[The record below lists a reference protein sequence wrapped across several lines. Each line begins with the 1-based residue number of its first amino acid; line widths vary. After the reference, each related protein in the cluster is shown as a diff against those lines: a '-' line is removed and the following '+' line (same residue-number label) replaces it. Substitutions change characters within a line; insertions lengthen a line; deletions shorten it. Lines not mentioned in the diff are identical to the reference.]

1 MSEHVHRVANRS
13 LIVRA
18 LAAALV
24 TLFTAGAAVAQQPVA
39 ADTSARQAATQ
50 AAPATSTRTAA
61 FQAGNRS
68 SVLQTPRA
76 GAGAFKTSFG
86 ATLLVPAGGGFSMAG
101 GGPSDRSGGRPPSAR
116 ITWSTQMTPLF
127 GIQLGMLRLAPDY
140 GDVHMI
146 PGPYNPS
153 ATQYSMN
160 AGVFGVRFDVLH
172 GRFRVAPFLEA
183 GAGVLEALTDVGGYP
198 TTGGE
203 YVPRWERQKSPVVG
217 GGGGLSAD
225 LILGPGFTFNLMG
238 GFWHFQPMSPD
249 VTVDPISAPFIG
261 AGLRFTLKNRPWYWR
276 TSGRDN
282 DGPTIALVSPTS
294 GSDGR
299 LTVDDSLGTLRF
311 LVSDLSGVK
320 QLAVN
325 GQKVDLRSPK
335 HSPAASMPVVG
346 QGAYA
351 QLNVR
356 LRPGQNAFRVTAT
369 DGAGNQRTRSFDVM
383 GVPVD
388 RDPPAIAV
396 LAPQQDASIGD
407 EMVTI
412 SGVVSDQGD
421 IPEVTVN
428 GMRARVGA
436 PSTEDLQ
443 KARVAQGY
451 MAKRFEATI
460 PVEPG
465 VNTVKIVAQDT
476 AAHQSL
482 FQLEFQGPR
491 APVVA
496 ANAASA
502 AAPGGIRPVIE
513 IRTPREW
520 AQTTRG
526 LALKA
531 RAQENKS
538 LRVEGVVRYANGIR
552 EVKVAGARAALS
564 PDATGTMAQFSGFVP
579 VDSGAAQVAIEAV
592 GTDGVSETRVFPLEA
607 EQDRVNGK
615 ASYASFTGSKARN
628 RWAVVIGISDYQD
641 PEIPDLKYADKDA
654 RAVYDFLR
662 SPEAGLGGIPAD
674 HIQLLV
680 NDQATSRNM
689 RSALLTFLRKSTDD
703 DVIFIYIAGHGAPD
717 PQRPQDLY
725 ILTYDTELKDLAATA
740 MPMEVVNEAINKAY
754 AYNKVL
760 VTDACHSAGV
770 GMGDTRSVNVNQINQ
785 LFLDHINSSS
795 GGFVAFTASEANQL
809 SEEGSRWGGGHG
821 VFTYYFL
828 QGLRG
833 AADDNHDHV
842 VTLGEVM
849 EYTRDR
855 VRRSTDNA
863 QIPTISLTNY
873 DRYWPMSIV
882 TAQPAPANRK

>member
-1 MSEHVHRVANRS
+1 MSEHVRSVARIRL
-13 LIVRA
+13 LIVQA
-18 LAAALV
+18 LAAAAL
-24 TLFTAGAAVAQQPVA
+24 TFLSTDALLAQQPA
-39 ADTSARQAATQ
+39 APDSSARQAARGGSSTQ
-50 AAPATSTRTAA
+50 TGPAVGAMGR
-61 FQAGNRS
+61 R

-86 ATLLVPAGGGFSMAG
+86 ATLLVPVGGDYSVPGS
-101 GGPSDRSGGRPPSAR
+101 GPSGNSQGRPPSAR
-116 ITWSTQMTPLF
+116 ITLSTQLTRVF
-127 GIQLGMLRLAPDY
+127 GMHLGMLRLAPDY
-140 GDVHMI
+140 GYRTGAQ
-146 PGPYNPS
+146 GPDSP
-153 ATQYSMN
+153 TPTEYSMN
-160 AGVFGVRFDVLH
+160 GGIVGVHFDLTH
-172 GRFRVAPFLEA
+172 GRFRLAPFLEG
-183 GAGVLEALTDVGGYP
+183 GAGVMEAVTDMGGYA
-198 TTGGE
+198 TTNGE
-203 YVPRWERQKSPVVG
+203 YVPRWARQKSPVVG
-217 GGGGLSAD
+217 GGGGLSAS
-225 LILGPGFTFNLMG
+225 LILGPGFTFNFLG
-238 GFWHFQPMSPD
+238 GFWHFQPTD
-249 VTVDPISAPFIG
+249 AAVTVNPISTPFVG
-261 AGLRFTLKNRPWYWR
+261 AGLRLTLKNRPWYWR
-276 TSGRDN
+276 TSGRDR
-282 DGPTIALVSPTS
+282 DGPTIAMMSPKPGKS
-294 GSDGR
+294 GPV
-299 LTVDDSLGTLRF
+299 TVGDTVGTLKF
-311 LVSDLSGVK
+311 LLSDLSGVK

-325 GQKVDLRSPK
+325 GQKVDLRSQK
-335 HSPAASMPVVG
+335 SSPAAGMPVVG

-351 QLNVR
+351 QLMVR
-356 LRPGQNAFRVTAT
+356 LHPGQNSYRVTAT
-369 DGAGNQRTRSFDVM
+369 DGAGNQRTRSFDIM
-383 GVPVD
+383 GVPLD
-388 RDPPAIAV
+388 QAPPVIAV
-396 LAPQQDASIGD
+396 LEPQQDAAVAD
-407 EMVTI
+407 QTVTI

-428 GMRARVGA
+428 GMRARVSA
-436 PSTEDLQ
+436 PSAQDLQ
-443 KARVAQGY
+443 KANVAQGY
-451 MAKRFEATI
+451 VAKRFEATV
-460 PVEPG
+460 PVGPG

-482 FQLEFQGPR
+482 FQLKFQGPR
-491 APVVA
+491 TPVVA
-496 ANAASA
+496 DG
-502 AAPGGIRPVIE
+502 APAPEPSGIHPVIE
-513 IRTPREW
+513 VRAPRAW

-531 RAQENKS
+531 RAPENKS

-579 VDSGAAQVAIEAV
+579 VDSGATQVAIEAV
-592 GTDGVSETRVFPLEA
+592 GTDGVSETRVFPLQPQQHKTNGEA
-607 EQDRVNGK
+607 
-615 ASYASFTGSKARN
+615 SFASFTGTKARN

-654 RAVYDFLR
+654 RAIYNFLR
-662 SPEAGLGGIPAD
+662 SPQAGLNGIPAD

-680 NDQATSRNM
+680 NQQATSRNM

-740 MPMEVVNEAINKAY
+740 MPMEMVNEAINRAY

-809 SEEGSRWGGGHG
+809 SEEGSQWGGGHG

-828 QGLRG
+828 QGLKG

-882 TAQPAPANRK
+882 TGQESPKKK